1 MCLPERCFIQSF
13 SFFFPV
19 RESTQKK
26 EEKKRQ
32 HAQVIIVCNRCVVP
46 SVGAHRRHGSVIFC
60 VVCGWLKRAKKIRK
74 KRFKRKRKKKK
85 VREIKR
91 EAGTTRSEIKMAA
104 KDAKKKK
111 KKQSVGHMMD
121 ERVVWL
127 MLRIYLW
134 SPLSVSL
141 SVFGCLVVFF
151 LFFYDYRFDLKV
163 LATKWDGRYSPCIFV
178 ELDSKRG
185 RLYLPVKVYLDRYAK
200 TWNDGL
206 LRIVLF
212 GLYFLNNFL
221 LFFLFFCC
229 CQMLNVTQTVLFGET
244 ASVGPTF

>member
-1 MCLPERCFIQSF
+1 
-13 SFFFPV
+13 
-19 RESTQKK
+19 
-26 EEKKRQ
+26 
-32 HAQVIIVCNRCVVP
+32 
-46 SVGAHRRHGSVIFC
+46 
-60 VVCGWLKRAKKIRK
+60 
-74 KRFKRKRKKKK
+74 
-85 VREIKR
+85 
-91 EAGTTRSEIKMAA
+91 
-104 KDAKKKK
+104 
-111 KKQSVGHMMD
+111 MD

-221 LFFLFFCC
+221 LFFFVFL
-229 CQMLNVTQTVLFGET
+229 LLSNVKCHSNSFIWRDSQCGPHLLI
-244 ASVGPTF
+244 SLKRRVGTNSMK